1 MIGVKNMNN
10 ILIYEMA
17 NKDTYLYDNKTGL
30 ILNIDSSF
38 LMVLNEMRKNGF
50 LENKIYNNHNL
61 EYYKFF
67 LEKYDNLYKSANL
80 HNKKKCTIKDIEK
93 HIETHGMKQLIFDMT
108 EQCNLRCK
116 YCIYSDYYPY
126 HRSYRNKALT
136 FEIAKK
142 AIDLYMYYF
151 TKVYKYNPK
160 RRPVFTFYGG
170 EPLLEFKIVKN
181 IVEYVLDKYKYYNPM
196 FNMTTNGTLLSDEV
210 LQYINNIKDFYIS
223 ISLDG
228 PKKEHDRNR
237 VFSNG
242 KGSFD
247 LIYTNLIKIREVYPT
262 IWGNLNLLA
271 CYDFNT
277 DISKTEEFFENES
290 LPPLI
295 RVSMVEPLFST
306 YYQCFTVQDKNKFLQ
321 TYSYKQ
327 KQYIEN
333 IKSDKKS
340 SRYSD
345 LMFGTF
351 FFFLYN
357 RFKFYSNNVFF
368 DTFTGTCIPG
378 DKLYVDT
385 QGRLHI
391 CEKINFNFS
400 IGDVYNGLNL
410 KRISEIIER
419 YNEEVLSKCKNCP
432 ISRICGTC
440 YATFASNGY
449 FEIPKGFC
457 ESKIKSTEQA
467 LKDLTEVLIHNPSY
481 FKSKYS
487 RNKNDN
493 LHYKDL
499 YCY

>member
-1 MIGVKNMNN
+1 MNN

-116 YCIYSDYYPY
+116 YCIYSD
-126 HRSYRNKALT
+126 
-136 FEIAKK
+136 
-142 AIDLYMYYF
+142 
-151 TKVYKYNPK
+151 
-160 RRPVFTFYGG
+160 
-170 EPLLEFKIVKN
+170 
-181 IVEYVLDKYKYYNPM
+181 
-196 FNMTTNGTLLSDEV
+196 
-210 LQYINNIKDFYIS
+210 
-223 ISLDG
+223 
-228 PKKEHDRNR
+228 
-237 VFSNG
+237 
-242 KGSFD
+242 
-247 LIYTNLIKIREVYPT
+247 
-262 IWGNLNLLA
+262 
-271 CYDFNT
+271 
-277 DISKTEEFFENES
+277 
-290 LPPLI
+290 
-295 RVSMVEPLFST
+295 
-306 YYQCFTVQDKNKFLQ
+306 
-321 TYSYKQ
+321 
-327 KQYIEN
+327 
-333 IKSDKKS
+333 
-340 SRYSD
+340 
-345 LMFGTF
+345 
-351 FFFLYN
+351 
-357 RFKFYSNNVFF
+357 
-368 DTFTGTCIPG
+368 IPG

-487 RNKNDN
+487 RNKNAN
-493 LHYKDL
+493 LHCKDL